1 MTGGPG
7 QEPERSAETPVPDD
21 QGETPGSEPPAA
33 GGSDPGGVPDS
44 LPAQEGDMSSFEADV
59 EDTDLS
65 VALAQVDKLGDD
77 LARAKADLYNLNQEY
92 GNYVRR
98 TKEAAAQHR
107 DSGHE
112 EVVLALIGVLDD
124 IDAARAHGE
133 LGEGPFASI
142 AQKLEDTLSTRFN
155 LERFGQAGDDFDP
168 QLHEALLAQSSAEV
182 DHPVV
187 KQVLQPGYRMGE
199 KVLRP
204 TKVMVENPE

>member
-1 MTGGPG
+1 
-7 QEPERSAETPVPDD
+7 
-21 QGETPGSEPPAA
+21 
-33 GGSDPGGVPDS
+33 
-44 LPAQEGDMSSFEADV
+44 MSSFEADV

-65 VALAQVDKLGDD
+65 KALAQVDKLGDD
-77 LARAKADLYNLNQEY
+77 LAHAKADLFNLNQEY

-98 TKEAAAQHR
+98 TKEAASQHR

-112 EVVLALIGVLDD
+112 EVVVALIGVLDD
-124 IDAARAHGE
+124 INAARSHGE
-133 LGEGPFASI
+133 LEEGPFASI

-168 QLHEALLAQSSAEV
+168 QLHEALLAQTSAEV

-199 KVLRP
+199 KVLRA